1 MPATTTNGAATASLQ
16 VYSTP
21 PVHLH
26 ESCML
31 VSWSRR
37 STKQNPVD
45 ASERYRGIVIDR
57 SALAIAPDACSSKF
71 QRLLQSTIHN
81 LADSMFQGWATDN
94 MSTVQYDGAPITVDN
109 VLAFWAD
116 KKQRE
121 VIDGAAVLAWLEA
134 SKTWAALTET
144 QRAAWKMKLPKIA
157 APSYKGSFSTGEA
170 AKIMAR
176 FDEEDADTPTGLFIC
191 QRLNNIL
198 GEQSQED
205 AL

>member
-1 MPATTTNGAATASLQ
+1 MANRVVAT
-16 VYSTP
+16 
-21 PVHLH
+21 
-26 ESCML
+26 
-31 VSWSRR
+31 
-37 STKQNPVD
+37 
-45 ASERYRGIVIDR
+45 
-57 SALAIAPDACSSKF
+57 F
-71 QRLLQSTIHN
+71 
-81 LADSMFQGWATDN
+81 
-94 MSTVQYDGAPITVDN
+94 
-109 VLAFWAD
+109 
-116 KKQRE
+116 
-121 VIDGAAVLAWLEA
+121 GAAVLAWLEA